1 MPLRRDLRH
10 HPIPLSNLTINGQM
24 QIRVGLSQ
32 VQHVF
37 PSPFEATGVSGA
49 PIDFDVLRGD
59 ELCKSVHIPSVR
71 NLFNVTTNDELIL
84 VCRHTSMLHAERPSS
99 GTAAGSEPAN
109 ATAAI
114 KHSVIMKS
122 EAPAAV
128 ACSALLDN
136 YLFLYL

>member
-1 MPLRRDLRH
+1 
-10 HPIPLSNLTINGQM
+10 M

-84 VCRHTSMLHAERPSS
+84 VCRHTSMLHAERDR
-99 GTAAGSEPAN
+99 SELPPPRASD
-109 ATAAI
+109 ARSEEVLVI
-114 KHSVIMKS
+114 KT
-122 EAPAAV
+122 
-128 ACSALLDN
+128 
-136 YLFLYL
+136 